1 MIKCGRNYYKFFIIL
16 AVAINLARI
25 TTDLSFSYLESRP
38 VVSGSSIIN
47 IKFNRLLTNYANYL
61 LYRLCDVR

>member
-38 VVSGSSIIN
+38 VVQLSILN
-47 IKFNRLLTNYANYL
+47 LTGY
-61 LYRLCDVR
+61 